1 MVGATR
7 DRSWFATSF
16 LPRMSV
22 DEESILAPHVAGACA
37 DGEEAILAIE
47 RGRVLVVDGTEVTR
61 ERIGRALAAEGWAV
75 VSAAGAEEALSAA
88 AAHAPHV
95 VLCDLHMPL
104 PDGLEVMR
112 RLRAVDDA
120 APFVILSGD
129 RDVDAVLH
137 AIHAGAFDFVRRS
150 PDNEGLIG
158 AVTRALAHARV
169 LRENRRLGRELRAAN
184 EALELRDRARITE
197 LAEANGRLETS
208 LLSIEHRALHDP
220 LTDLGNRVLF
230 RERLVRGLERS
241 SSAASPVTVLFLDLD
256 GFKPINDSL
265 GHAVGDRVLVGVA
278 RRLAEAVGTS
288 GLSARL
294 GGDEFGVLID
304 GGDEEAVS
312 VAARIAESLSAPHH
326 VAGVEVFAS
335 ASIGIAVSLRGEETA
350 DELLR
355 NADLAMYAAK
365 ARQSGGPELFQ
376 HRMHASAIERMSL
389 LLDLR
394 RALDHHEFFLHYQP
408 IVSIATGAIVG
419 TEALVRWRHPERGVI
434 PPVVFIPLAE
444 ETGFIV
450 PLGRWVLREACAA
463 ANRFQAVSHGPLK
476 MSVNVSPRQLKHG
489 GIIDDVERAL
499 ADFKLDPRALILEIT
514 ESIALEEREPV
525 LVALKAHGVKLAID
539 DFGTGYSS
547 LAYLRRLH
555 VDIVKIHK
563 SFIDG
568 IVGESGDAE
577 LSRAIVRFG
586 GAMGLRTTAEGIES
600 PDQWAELRKL
610 GCDFGQGYH
619 FSRPVD
625 PEALIALLVS
635 QGAKA

>member
-1 MVGATR
+1 
-7 DRSWFATSF
+7 
-16 LPRMSV
+16 MSV
-22 DEESILAPHVAGACA
+22 DEKSIPVPHVDGASAG
-37 DGEEAILAIE
+37 GEEATRTPE
-47 RGRVLVVDGTEVTR
+47 RDRVLIVDGSESTR
-61 ERIGRALAAEGWAV
+61 ELLALALTARGWSV
-75 VSAAGAEEALSAA
+75 LSAPSAEEVLTVAA
-88 AAHAPHV
+88 EHAPHV
-95 VLCDLHMPL
+95 ILCDLHMPL
-104 PDGLEVMR
+104 LDGLEVMR
-112 RLRAVDDA
+112 RLRAVDDTV
-120 APFVILSGD
+120 PFVILSGD
-129 RDVDAVLH
+129 GDLDTALH
-137 AIHAGAFDFVRRS
+137 AVHAGVFDFVRRS
-150 PDNEGLIG
+150 PDREALIG
-158 AVTRALAHARV
+158 AVTRALAHMRLV
-169 LRENRRLGRELRAAN
+169 REDRRLGRELRAAN
-184 EALELRDRARITE
+184 EALELRVRARTAE
-197 LAEANGRLETS
+197 LAEANRRLETS

-220 LTDLGNRVLF
+220 LTDLGNRALF
-230 RERLVRGLERS
+230 RERLVLGIERAS
-241 SSAASPVTVLFLDLD
+241 RTASPVAVLFLALD

-278 RRLAEAVGTS
+278 RRLAAAVGDA

-304 GGDEEAVS
+304 GGAEEAVV
-312 VAARIAESLSAPHH
+312 VAARIAEALSAPHH
-326 VAGVEVFAS
+326 VVEVEVFAS

-355 NADLAMYAAK
+355 NADLAMYTAK

-394 RALDHHEFFLHYQP
+394 RALDRNELFLHYQP

-434 PPVVFIPLAE
+434 PPAVFIPLAE

-450 PLGRWVLREACAA
+450 SLGRWVLREACATA
-463 ANRFQAVSHGPLK
+463 RRFQAASSGPLK
-476 MSVNVSPRQLKHG
+476 MSVNVSPRQLQHG
-489 GIIDDVERAL
+489 GIIEDVERAL
-499 ADFKLDPRALILEIT
+499 ADFDLDPRALILEIT

-568 IVGESGDAE
+568 IVGDSGDAE

-586 GAMGLRTTAEGIES
+586 SAMGLRTTAEGIES
-600 PDQWAELRKL
+600 PDQWAELRSL

-619 FSRPVD
+619 FSRPID
-625 PEALIALLVS
+625 PEALIALLESGGVRP
-635 QGAKA
+635 

>member
-1 MVGATR
+1 MTDDEAL
-7 DRSWFATSF
+7 RSV
-16 LPRMSV
+16 P
-22 DEESILAPHVAGACA
+22 D
-37 DGEEAILAIE
+37 IE
-47 RGRVLVVDGTEVTR
+47 RILVVDDSPATVELLT
-61 ERIGRALAAEGWAV
+61 IALAAEGWAV
-75 VSAAGAEEALSAA
+75 HTASTGEEALVVAA
-88 AAHAPHV
+88 ERAPHV
-95 VLCDLHMPL
+95 IVCDLHL
-104 PDGLEVMR
+104 PRLDGLEIMR
-112 RLRAVDDA
+112 RVHAVDDA
-120 APFVILSGD
+120 VPFVMLTGD
-129 RDVDAVLH
+129 GDLDTVLYAV
-137 AIHAGAFDFVRRS
+137 HAGVFDFVRKS
-150 PDNEGLIG
+150 GDHEALIG
-158 AVTRALAHARV
+158 AVARALARV
-169 LRENRRLGRELRAAN
+169 RIVRDNRRLSRELQAAN
-184 EALELRDRARITE
+184 EVLELRVRARTAE
-197 LAEANGRLETS
+197 LGEANRRLEMS

-220 LTDLGNRVLF
+220 LTDLGNRFLF
-230 RERLVRGLERS
+230 RERLDRGLAR
-241 SSAASPVTVLFLDLD
+241 ASGGDAPVAVLFLDLD

-265 GHAVGDRVLVGVA
+265 GHAAGDRVLCGVA
-278 RRLAEAVGTS
+278 RRLDAAVGAS
-288 GLSARL
+288 GLTARL
-294 GGDEFGVLID
+294 GGDEFGVLIE
-304 GGDEEAVS
+304 GGAAEAAV
-312 VAARIAESLSAPHH
+312 VAARIAEALSAPHS

-335 ASIGIAVSLRGEETA
+335 ASVGIAVSLAGEETT

-355 NADLAMYAAK
+355 NADLAMYSAK

-394 RALDHHEFFLHYQP
+394 RALDRHEFFLHYQP
-408 IVSIATGAIVG
+408 IVSIATGTIVG

-444 ETGFIV
+444 ETGLIV

-463 ANRFQAVSHGPLK
+463 ARRFQAASPGPLK
-476 MSVNVSPRQLKHG
+476 MSVNVSPRQLQHG
-489 GIIDDVERAL
+489 GITADVERAL
-499 ADFKLDPRALILEIT
+499 VDFQLDPRSLILEIT

-568 IVGESGDAE
+568 IVGEGGDAE

-600 PDQWAELRKL
+600 PDQWDELRSL

-625 PEALIALLVS
+625 PEALITLL
-635 QGAKA
+635 GTR

>member
-1 MVGATR
+1 
-7 DRSWFATSF
+7 
-16 LPRMSV
+16 MSV
-22 DEESILAPHVAGACA
+22 DEKSIPVPPVDGASAG
-37 DGEEAILAIE
+37 GEEATRAPE
-47 RGRVLVVDGTEVTR
+47 RVRVLVVDGSESTR
-61 ERIGRALAAEGWAV
+61 ELLALALTAEGWSV
-75 VSAAGAEEALSAA
+75 VSAPSAEEVLTVAA
-88 AAHAPHV
+88 EHAPHV
-95 VLCDLHMPL
+95 ILCDLHMPL
-104 PDGLEVMR
+104 LDGLEVMR
-112 RLRAVDDA
+112 RLRAVDDTV
-120 APFVILSGD
+120 PFVILSGD
-129 RDVDAVLH
+129 GDLDAALH
-137 AIHAGAFDFVRRS
+137 AVHAGVFDFVRRS
-150 PDNEGLIG
+150 PDREALIG
-158 AVTRALAHARV
+158 AVTRALAHVRLV
-169 LRENRRLGRELRAAN
+169 REDRRLGRELRAAN
-184 EALELRDRARITE
+184 EALELRVRAHTAE
-197 LAEANGRLETS
+197 LAEANRRLETS

-220 LTDLGNRVLF
+220 LTDLGNRALF
-230 RERLVRGLERS
+230 RERLVLGIERAS
-241 SSAASPVTVLFLDLD
+241 RTASPVAVLFLALD

-278 RRLAEAVGTS
+278 RRLAAVVGDA
-288 GLSARL
+288 GLTARL

-304 GGDEEAVS
+304 GGAEEAVI
-312 VAARIAESLSAPHH
+312 VAARIAEALSAPHH
-326 VAGVEVFAS
+326 VVEVEVFAS

-355 NADLAMYAAK
+355 NADLAMYTAK

-394 RALDHHEFFLHYQP
+394 RALDRNELFLHYQP
-408 IVSIATGAIVG
+408 IVSIATGVIVG

-434 PPVVFIPLAE
+434 PPAVFIPLAE

-450 PLGRWVLREACAA
+450 SLGRWVLREACATA
-463 ANRFQAVSHGPLK
+463 RRFQAASSGPLK
-476 MSVNVSPRQLKHG
+476 MSVNVSPRQLQHG

-499 ADFKLDPRALILEIT
+499 ADFDLDPRALILEIT

-568 IVGESGDAE
+568 IVGDSGDAE

-586 GAMGLRTTAEGIES
+586 SAMGLRTTAEGIES
-600 PDQWAELRKL
+600 PDQWAELRSL

-619 FSRPVD
+619 FSRPID
-625 PEALIALLVS
+625 PEALIALLESGGVRT
-635 QGAKA
+635 

>member
-1 MVGATR
+1 
-7 DRSWFATSF
+7 
-16 LPRMSV
+16 MSV
-22 DEESILAPHVAGACA
+22 GGDSSPTVEHE
-37 DGEEAILAIE
+37 
-47 RGRVLVVDGTEVTR
+47 RVLVVVDSKRTVELLT
-61 ERIGRALAAEGWAV
+61 RALVAEGWSV
-75 VSAAGAEEALSAA
+75 LTAASGEEALVVA
-88 AAHAPHV
+88 AAHAV
-95 VLCDLHMPL
+95 DVIVCDLHMPRL
-104 PDGLEVMR
+104 DGLEVMR
-112 RLRAVDDA
+112 RLHAVDDA
-120 APFVILSGD
+120 VPFVMLTGD
-129 RDVDAVLH
+129 GDLDTVLH
-137 AIHAGAFDFVRRS
+137 AVHAGVFDFVRKG
-150 PDNEGLIG
+150 PDHEALIG
-158 AVTRALAHARV
+158 AVARALARARIV
-169 LRENRRLGRELRAAN
+169 RENRRLGRELLAAN
-184 EALELRDRARITE
+184 EALELRVNARTAE
-197 LAEANGRLETS
+197 LGEANRRLETS
-208 LLSIEHRALHDP
+208 LLSIEHRAFHDP
-220 LTDLGNRVLF
+220 LTDLGNRLLF
-230 RERLVRGLERS
+230 RDRLVLGLERAARGVS
-241 SSAASPVTVLFLDLD
+241 SVAVLFFDLD

-265 GHAVGDRVLVGVA
+265 GHEAGDRVLVAVA
-278 RRLAEAVGTS
+278 RRLDAAVGAS

-304 GGDEEAVS
+304 GGDDEAVS
-312 VAARIAESLSAPHH
+312 VAARIAEALSAPHH
-326 VAGVEVFAS
+326 VAEVEVFAS
-335 ASIGIAVSLRGEETA
+335 ASIGIAVSLRGAETA

-365 ARQSGGPELFQ
+365 ARQSGGPEIFQ

-394 RALDHHEFFLHYQP
+394 RALDHNELFLHYQP

-434 PPVVFIPLAE
+434 PPATFIPLAE

-463 ANRFQAVSHGPLK
+463 SRRFQAAHANPLK
-476 MSVNVSPRQLKHG
+476 MSVNVSPRQLQHG

-499 ADFKLDPRALILEIT
+499 ADFALDPRSLILEIT
-514 ESIALEEREPV
+514 ESIALQEREPV
-525 LVALKAHGVKLAID
+525 LVALKALGVKLAID

-568 IVGESGDAE
+568 IVGEGGDAE

-600 PDQWAELRKL
+600 PDQWAELRSL

-625 PEALIALLVS
+625 PEALIALLERGGVTT
-635 QGAKA
+635 

>member
-1 MVGATR
+1 
-7 DRSWFATSF
+7 
-16 LPRMSV
+16 MSV
-22 DEESILAPHVAGACA
+22 DEKSIPVPHVDGASVG
-37 DGEEAILAIE
+37 GEEATRAAE
-47 RGRVLVVDGTEVTR
+47 RDRVLVVDGSVSTR
-61 ERIGRALAAEGWAV
+61 ELLALALTAKGWAV
-75 VSAAGAEEALSAA
+75 VSAPSAEEVLTVAA
-88 AAHAPHV
+88 EHAPHV
-95 VLCDLHMPL
+95 ILCDLHMPL
-104 PDGLEVMR
+104 LDGLEVMR
-112 RLRAVDDA
+112 RLRAVDDTV
-120 APFVILSGD
+120 PFVILSGD
-129 RDVDAVLH
+129 GDLDTALH
-137 AIHAGAFDFVRRS
+137 AVHAGVFDFVRRS
-150 PDNEGLIG
+150 PDREALIG
-158 AVTRALAHARV
+158 AVTRALAHARLV
-169 LRENRRLGRELRAAN
+169 REDRRLGRELRAAN
-184 EALELRDRARITE
+184 EALELRVRARTAE
-197 LAEANGRLETS
+197 LAEANCRLETS

-220 LTDLGNRVLF
+220 LTELGNRALF
-230 RERLVRGLERS
+230 RERLVLGIERAS
-241 SSAASPVTVLFLDLD
+241 RMDSPVAVLFLALD

-278 RRLAEAVGTS
+278 RRLAAAVGDA

-304 GGDEEAVS
+304 GGAEEAVV
-312 VAARIAESLSAPHH
+312 VAARIAEALSAPHH
-326 VAGVEVFAS
+326 VAQVEVFAS
-335 ASIGIAVSLRGEETA
+335 ASIGIAVSLRGGETA

-355 NADLAMYAAK
+355 NADLAMSTAK
-365 ARQSGGPELFQ
+365 SRQSGGPELFQ

-394 RALDHHEFFLHYQP
+394 RALDRNELFLHYQP

-434 PPVVFIPLAE
+434 PPAVFIPLAE

-450 PLGRWVLREACAA
+450 ALGRWVLREACATA
-463 ANRFQAVSHGPLK
+463 RRFQAASSEPLK
-476 MSVNVSPRQLKHG
+476 MSVNVSPRQLQHG

-499 ADFKLDPRALILEIT
+499 TDFDLDPRALILEIT

-568 IVGESGDAE
+568 IVGDSGDAE

-586 GAMGLRTTAEGIES
+586 SAMGLRTTAEGIES
-600 PDQWAELRKL
+600 PDQWAELRSL
-610 GCDFGQGYH
+610 GCDFGQGYY
-619 FSRPVD
+619 FSRPID
-625 PEALIALLVS
+625 PEALIALLES
-635 QGAKA
+635 GGIRT

>member
-1 MVGATR
+1 
-7 DRSWFATSF
+7 
-16 LPRMSV
+16 MSV
-22 DEESILAPHVAGACA
+22 DEA
-37 DGEEAILAIE
+37 E
-47 RGRVLVVDGTEVTR
+47 RSALDLERILVVDDSDRTVETLT
-61 ERIGRALAAEGWAV
+61 IALTVNGWSV
-75 VSAAGAEEALSAA
+75 LSASSGDEALRVAGER
-88 AAHAPHV
+88 APHV
-95 VLCDLHMPL
+95 VVCDLHL
-104 PDGLEVMR
+104 PGVDGLEVMR
-112 RLRAVDDA
+112 RLHAVDDTI
-120 APFVILSGD
+120 PFVMLTGD
-129 RDVDAVLH
+129 GDLDTVLYAV
-137 AIHAGAFDFVRRS
+137 HAGVFDFVRKS
-150 PDNEGLIG
+150 GDPEALLG
-158 AVTRALAHARV
+158 AVARALARV
-169 LRENRRLGRELRAAN
+169 RVVRENRRLTRELHAAN
-184 EALELRDRARITE
+184 EALELRVRARTAE

-220 LTDLGNRVLF
+220 LTDLGNRFLF
-230 RERLVRGLERS
+230 RDHLERGLAR
-241 SSAASPVTVLFLDLD
+241 AAQGAAPIAILFLDLD

-265 GHAVGDRVLVGVA
+265 GHAAGDRVLVGVA
-278 RRLAEAVGTS
+278 RRLAAAVGES
-288 GLSARL
+288 GLTARL
-294 GGDEFGVLID
+294 GGDEFGVLLS
-304 GGDEEAVS
+304 GGAAEAS
-312 VAARIAESLSAPHH
+312 VVADRIAEALIAPHS

-335 ASIGIAVSLRGEETA
+335 ASVGIAVSVRGEETA

-355 NADLAMYAAK
+355 NADLAMYSAK

-394 RALDHHEFFLHYQP
+394 RALDRQEFFLHYQP
-408 IVSIATGAIVG
+408 IVSIETGTIVG

-444 ETGFIV
+444 ETGLIV

-463 ANRFQAVSHGPLK
+463 ARRFQRASPGPLK
-476 MSVNVSPRQLKHG
+476 MSVNVSPRQLQHG
-489 GIIDDVERAL
+489 GITADVERAL
-499 ADFKLDPRALILEIT
+499 VDFQIDPRSLILEIT

-568 IVGESGDAE
+568 IVGEGGDAE

-600 PDQWAELRKL
+600 PDQWEELRAL

-619 FSRPVD
+619 FSRPID
-625 PEALIALLVS
+625 PEALIALLQS
-635 QGAKA
+635 RG

>member
-1 MVGATR
+1 
-7 DRSWFATSF
+7 
-16 LPRMSV
+16 MSV
-22 DEESILAPHVAGACA
+22 DETSPRALDLERILVVEDSDRTVATLTVALAENGWSVLAA
-37 DGEEAILAIE
+37 SSGEEAL
-47 RGRVLVVDGTEVTR
+47 RV
-61 ERIGRALAAEGWAV
+61 AAER
-75 VSAAGAEEALSAA
+75 
-88 AAHAPHV
+88 APHV
-95 VLCDLHMPL
+95 VVCDLHL
-104 PDGLEVMR
+104 PGVDGLDVMR
-112 RLRAVDDA
+112 RLHAIDDTI
-120 APFVILSGD
+120 PFVMLTGEGD
-129 RDVDAVLH
+129 LDTVLFAVR
-137 AIHAGAFDFVRRS
+137 AGVFDFVPRS
-150 PDNEGLIG
+150 GDHEVLVGVV
-158 AVTRALAHARV
+158 ARALARV
-169 LRENRRLGRELRAAN
+169 RVVRENRRLTRELHAAN
-184 EALELRDRARITE
+184 EALELRVRARTAE

-208 LLSIEHRALHDP
+208 LLSIEHRALHDS
-220 LTDLGNRVLF
+220 LTDLGNRFLF
-230 RERLVRGLERS
+230 RERLER
-241 SSAASPVTVLFLDLD
+241 ALARAGQGDAPVAILFLDLD

-265 GHAVGDRVLVGVA
+265 GHAAGDRVLVGVA
-278 RRLAEAVGTS
+278 RRVAAAVGEA
-288 GLSARL
+288 GLTARL
-294 GGDEFGVLID
+294 GGDEFGVLLE
-304 GGDEEAVS
+304 GGAAEATI
-312 VAARIAESLSAPHH
+312 VAARIAEALIAPHS

-335 ASIGIAVSLRGEETA
+335 ASVGIAVSLRGEETA

-355 NADLAMYAAK
+355 NADLAMYSAK

-394 RALDHHEFFLHYQP
+394 RAIDRQEFFLHYQP
-408 IVSIATGAIVG
+408 IVAIETGTIVG

-444 ETGFIV
+444 ETGLIV

-463 ANRFQAVSHGPLK
+463 ARRFQLASPGPLK
-476 MSVNVSPRQLKHG
+476 MSVNVSPRQLQHG
-489 GIIDDVERAL
+489 GITADVERAL
-499 ADFKLDPRALILEIT
+499 VDFQIDPRSLILEIT

-568 IVGESGDAE
+568 IVGQGGDAE

-600 PDQWAELRKL
+600 PDQWEELRAL

-619 FSRPVD
+619 FSRPIE
-625 PEALIALLVS
+625 PEALIALLQS
-635 QGAKA
+635 RA

>member
-1 MVGATR
+1 MN
-7 DRSWFATSF
+7 
-16 LPRMSV
+16 V
-22 DEESILAPHVAGACA
+22 DEEIPRTPAP
-37 DGEEAILAIE
+37 E
-47 RGRVLVVDGTEVTR
+47 RVLVVDDSNATVALLTV
-61 ERIGRALAAEGWAV
+61 ALAAEGWAV
-75 VSAAGAEEALSAA
+75 LSATSGEEALAVA
-88 AAHAPHV
+88 LEHAPHV
-95 VLCDLHMPL
+95 IVCDLHVPRL
-104 PDGLEVMR
+104 DGLEVMR
-112 RLRAVDDA
+112 RLHAVDDTV
-120 APFVILSGD
+120 PFVMLTGD
-129 RDVDAVLH
+129 GDLDTVLH
-137 AIHAGAFDFVRRS
+137 AVHAGVFDFVRKS
-150 PDNEGLIG
+150 ADHEALIG
-158 AVTRALAHARV
+158 AVARAVARGRTV
-169 LRENRRLGRELRAAN
+169 RENRRLSRELRAAN
-184 EALELRDRARITE
+184 EALERRVRDRTAE
-197 LAEANGRLETS
+197 LAEANRRLETS

-220 LTDLGNRVLF
+220 LTDLGNRRLF
-230 RERLVRGLERS
+230 RDRLVQSLERAS
-241 SSAASPVTVLFLDLD
+241 RGASPVALLFLDLD

-265 GHAVGDRVLVGVA
+265 GHAAGDRVLVNVA
-278 RRLAEAVGTS
+278 RRIDAAVGEA

-304 GGDEEAVS
+304 GGAEEAS
-312 VAARIAESLSAPHH
+312 AIAARITEALSAPHN
-326 VAGVEVFAS
+326 VAGASVFTS
-335 ASIGIAVSLRGEETA
+335 ASVGIAVSLAGAETA

-389 LLDLR
+389 LLELR
-394 RALDHHEFFLHYQP
+394 RALDREEFFLHYQP

-450 PLGRWVLREACAA
+450 SLGRWVLREACATA
-463 ANRFQAVSHGPLK
+463 RSFQAASPGPLK

-489 GIIDDVERAL
+489 GITDDVARAL
-499 ADFKLDPRALILEIT
+499 VDFDLDPRSLILEIT

-568 IVGESGDAE
+568 IVGQGGDAE
-577 LSRAIVRFG
+577 LARAIVRFG

-600 PDQWAELRKL
+600 LDQWAELQSL

-619 FSRPVD
+619 FSRPVEPD
-625 PEALIALLVS
+625 ALIALLQS
-635 QGAKA
+635 RKLEM

>member
-1 MVGATR
+1 
-7 DRSWFATSF
+7 
-16 LPRMSV
+16 MSV
-22 DEESILAPHVAGACA
+22 DEASLPAR
-37 DGEEAILAIE
+37 DLE
-47 RGRVLVVDGTEVTR
+47 RILVVDDSDRTVATLTT
-61 ERIGRALAAEGWAV
+61 ALAVNGWAV
-75 VSAAGAEEALSAA
+75 LAASSGEQALRVAGER
-88 AAHAPHV
+88 APHV
-95 VLCDLHMPL
+95 VVCDLHL
-104 PDGLEVMR
+104 PGVDGLEVMR
-112 RLRAVDDA
+112 RLHAVDDTI
-120 APFVILSGD
+120 PFVMLTGD
-129 RDVDAVLH
+129 GDLDTVLYAV
-137 AIHAGAFDFVRRS
+137 HAGVFDFVPKS
-150 PDNEGLIG
+150 GDHEALVG
-158 AVTRALAHARV
+158 AVARALARV
-169 LRENRRLGRELRAAN
+169 RVVRENRRLTRELHAAN
-184 EALELRDRARITE
+184 EALELRVRARTAE
-197 LAEANGRLETS
+197 LAEANSRLETS

-220 LTDLGNRVLF
+220 LTDLGNRFLF
-230 RERLVRGLERS
+230 RETLERGLAR
-241 SSAASPVTVLFLDLD
+241 AASGAAPVAILFLDLD

-265 GHAVGDRVLVGVA
+265 GHAAGDRVLVGVA
-278 RRLAEAVGTS
+278 RRLAAAVGDA
-288 GLSARL
+288 GLTARL
-294 GGDEFGVLID
+294 GGDEFGVLLE
-304 GGDEEAVS
+304 GDAAAAS
-312 VAARIAESLSAPHH
+312 TVAARIAEALLAPHS

-335 ASIGIAVSLRGEETA
+335 ASVGIAVSVRGEETA

-355 NADLAMYAAK
+355 NADLAMYSAK

-394 RALDHHEFFLHYQP
+394 RAIDRQEFFLHYQP
-408 IVSIATGAIVG
+408 IVSIETGAIVG

-444 ETGFIV
+444 ETGLIV

-463 ANRFQAVSHGPLK
+463 ARRFQLASPGPLK
-476 MSVNVSPRQLKHG
+476 MSVNVSPRQLQHG
-489 GIIDDVERAL
+489 GITADVERAL
-499 ADFKLDPRALILEIT
+499 VDFQIDPRSLILEIT

-568 IVGESGDAE
+568 IVGQGGDAE

-600 PDQWAELRKL
+600 PDQWEALRAL

-619 FSRPVD
+619 FSRPID
-625 PEALIALLVS
+625 PEALIALLQS
-635 QGAKA
+635 RA

>member
-1 MVGATR
+1 MTDDGAL
-7 DRSWFATSF
+7 RSV
-16 LPRMSV
+16 PDV
-22 DEESILAPHVAGACA
+22 
-37 DGEEAILAIE
+37 E
-47 RGRVLVVDGTEVTR
+47 RILVVDDSPATIELLT
-61 ERIGRALAAEGWAV
+61 IALAAEGWAV
-75 VSAAGAEEALSAA
+75 LTASTGEEALVVAA
-88 AAHAPHV
+88 ERGPHV
-95 VLCDLHMPL
+95 IVCDLHL
-104 PDGLEVMR
+104 PRLDGLEIMR
-112 RLRAVDDA
+112 RVHAVDDA
-120 APFVILSGD
+120 IPFVMLTGD
-129 RDVDAVLH
+129 GDLEAVLY
-137 AIHAGAFDFVRRS
+137 AVHAGVFDFVRKS
-150 PDNEGLIG
+150 GDHEALIG
-158 AVTRALAHARV
+158 AVARALARV
-169 LRENRRLGRELRAAN
+169 RIVRDNRRLSRELQAAN
-184 EALELRDRARITE
+184 EALELRVRARTAE
-197 LAEANGRLETS
+197 LGEANRRLETS

-220 LTDLGNRVLF
+220 LTDLGNRFLF
-230 RERLVRGLERS
+230 RERLEQGLARAS
-241 SSAASPVTVLFLDLD
+241 SGDAPVAVLFLDLD

-265 GHAVGDRVLVGVA
+265 GHAAGDRVLCGVA
-278 RRLAEAVGTS
+278 RRLDAAVGAS
-288 GLSARL
+288 GLTARL

-304 GGDEEAVS
+304 GGAAEAAV
-312 VAARIAESLSAPHH
+312 VAARIAEALSAPHS

-335 ASIGIAVSLRGEETA
+335 ASVGIAVSLVGEETT

-355 NADLAMYAAK
+355 NADLAMYSAK

-394 RALDHHEFFLHYQP
+394 RALDRHEFFLHYQP

-444 ETGFIV
+444 ETGLIV

-463 ANRFQAVSHGPLK
+463 ARRFQAASPGPLK
-476 MSVNVSPRQLKHG
+476 MSVNVSPRQLQHG
-489 GIIDDVERAL
+489 GITADVERAL
-499 ADFKLDPRALILEIT
+499 VDFQLDPRSLILEIT

-568 IVGESGDAE
+568 IVGEGGDAE

-586 GAMGLRTTAEGIES
+586 GSMGLRTTAEGIES
-600 PDQWAELRKL
+600 PDQWDELRSL

-619 FSRPVD
+619 FSRPID
-625 PEALIALLVS
+625 PEALITLL
-635 QGAKA
+635 GTRR

>member
-1 MVGATR
+1 
-7 DRSWFATSF
+7 
-16 LPRMSV
+16 MSV
-22 DEESILAPHVAGACA
+22 DDASPRALDLERILVVEDSDRTVETLTIALAENGWSVLSASS
-37 DGEEAILAIE
+37 GEEAI
-47 RGRVLVVDGTEVTR
+47 R
-61 ERIGRALAAEGWAV
+61 LAAER
-75 VSAAGAEEALSAA
+75 
-88 AAHAPHV
+88 APHV
-95 VLCDLHMPL
+95 VVCDLHL
-104 PDGLEVMR
+104 PGVDGLEVMR
-112 RLRAVDDA
+112 RLHAVDDTI
-120 APFVILSGD
+120 PFVMLTGD
-129 RDVDAVLH
+129 GDLDTVLFAV
-137 AIHAGAFDFVRRS
+137 HAGVFDFVPRS
-150 PDNEGLIG
+150 GDHAALVG
-158 AVTRALAHARV
+158 AVARALARV
-169 LRENRRLGRELRAAN
+169 RVVRENRRLTRELHAAN
-184 EALELRDRARITE
+184 EALELRVRARTAE

-220 LTDLGNRVLF
+220 LTDLGNRFLF
-230 RERLVRGLERS
+230 RERLERGLARAGQG
-241 SSAASPVTVLFLDLD
+241 AAPVAILFLDLD

-265 GHAVGDRVLVGVA
+265 GHAAGDRVLVGVA
-278 RRLAEAVGTS
+278 RRLAAAVGDA
-288 GLSARL
+288 GLTARL
-294 GGDEFGVLID
+294 GGDEFGVLIE
-304 GGDEEAVS
+304 GGAAEAS
-312 VAARIAESLSAPHH
+312 IVAARIAEALIAPHS

-335 ASIGIAVSLRGEETA
+335 ASVGIAVSLRGEETA

-355 NADLAMYAAK
+355 NADLAMYSAK

-394 RALDHHEFFLHYQP
+394 RALDRQEFFLHYQP
-408 IVSIATGAIVG
+408 IVSIETGTIVG

-444 ETGFIV
+444 ETGLIV
-450 PLGRWVLREACAA
+450 PLGRWVLREACATSR
-463 ANRFQAVSHGPLK
+463 RFQLASPGPLK
-476 MSVNVSPRQLKHG
+476 MSVNVSPRQLQHG
-489 GIIDDVERAL
+489 GITADVERAL
-499 ADFKLDPRALILEIT
+499 VDFDLDPRSLILEIT

-568 IVGESGDAE
+568 IVGEGGDAE

-600 PDQWAELRKL
+600 PDQWDELRSL

-625 PEALIALLVS
+625 PEALITLL
-635 QGAKA
+635 GTR